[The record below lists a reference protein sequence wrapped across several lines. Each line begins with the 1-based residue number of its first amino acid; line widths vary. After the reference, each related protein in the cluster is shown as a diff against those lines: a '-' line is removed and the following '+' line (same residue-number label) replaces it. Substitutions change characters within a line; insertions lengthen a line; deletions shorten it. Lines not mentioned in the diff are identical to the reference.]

1 MIADFP
7 PLLPLLHYCTCQVSI
22 IYFGTHVILEQ
33 VTTLPYYIC
42 KRWKHSYTQA
52 LVEYEVCQVYTNLT
66 LIAVNDTSFLHFS
79 AAL

>member
-7 PLLPLLHYCTCQVSI
+7 PLLPPLHYCTCQVSI
-22 IYFGTHVILEQ
+22 WAHVILEQ

-52 LVEYEVCQVYTNLT
+52 LVEYEVCQVYTNLI
-66 LIAVNDTSFLHFS
+66 LIAINNTSFLHFS